1 MDVVLLKDVEPLGA
15 EGAVVHVKNGF
26 ARNYLLPRGLAA
38 PATPAQLK
46 TSAENARQ
54 QSRKLERAR
63 GAADTLKR
71 QLEAKSLT
79 LTLTLGEDEKAFG
92 SVTAHDI
99 AEALTRD
106 GFAVEKRAIRL
117 AQPIKGL
124 GAYDVPVKV
133 HADIIA
139 ILKLTVVKA

>member
-15 EGAVVHVKNGF
+15 EGAVVHVKPGF

-46 TSAENARQ
+46 TAAENTRQ

-71 QLEAKSLT
+71 QLEATPLT

-99 AEALTRD
+99 AEALTRA

>member
-15 EGAVVHVKNGF
+15 EGAVVHVKSGF

-46 TSAENARQ
+46 TAAENTRQ

-63 GAADTLKR
+63 GAADALKR
-71 QLEAKSLT
+71 RLEATSLT

-99 AEALTRD
+99 AEALARN

-124 GAYDVPVKV
+124 GAYEVPVKV